1 MLIPS
6 NRIQDLP
13 PYFFAVLDRK
23 ITAMGAA
30 GHDIIRLDV
39 GSPDLPPDPAIVA
52 SLSAS
57 AAQPDNH
64 GYQSY
69 NGTAG
74 LRSAWAAMYQRVFE
88 VTLNPDTEVLNLLG
102 SKEGIFNLLQATI
115 NPGDIVLCP
124 DPGYPTYHRGTILA
138 GGKPY
143 YLPLLPGLGFTPDFT
158 AIPAQVLQQAKVLWL
173 NYPNNPTG
181 ATADLEFFTQA
192 VEFAHQH
199 NLLLCHDAAYTQ
211 VTFDGYTPVSVLQ
224 VPGAKGIALEFNSL
238 SKSHNMPGW
247 RVGAAMGNRQ
257 VLQTLLT
264 YKTNVDS
271 GHFRPILEAATT
283 ALTGDQQWLQ
293 ERNQVYQYRRDILV
307 DGLQSLGFE
316 LKKPKAAL
324 YLWCCVPDGSSSLE
338 FATRLLDETHLS
350 LTPGTVFGS
359 HGEGYLRISLAAPTN
374 RIIQAVERLKSWR
387 NGF

>member
-1 MLIPS
+1 MVIPS

-23 ITAMGAA
+23 IALLEAA
-30 GHDIIRLDV
+30 GHDVIRLDI
-39 GSPDLPPDPAIVA
+39 GSPDLPPDAAIVA
-52 SLSAS
+52 ALSAS
-57 AAQPDNH
+57 AAHPDTH

-74 LRSAWAAMYQRVFE
+74 LRSAWAAMYQRVFD
-88 VTLNPDTEVLNLLG
+88 VTLDPDTEVVNLLG

-143 YLPLLPGLGFTPDFT
+143 YLPLLPELNFKPDF
-158 AIPAQVLQQAKVLWL
+158 ASLPAEVLQQAKVLWL

-181 ATADLEFFTQA
+181 ATANLEFFSQA
-192 VEFAHQH
+192 VEFAHR
-199 NLLLCHDAAYTQ
+199 NGLLLCHDAAYTQ
-211 VTFDGYTPVSVLQ
+211 VTFDDYTPVSVLQ
-224 VPGAKGIALEFNSL
+224 VPGAKGVALEFNSL

-247 RVGAAMGNRQ
+247 RVGAALGNRQ
-257 VLQTLLT
+257 ALQTLLT

-271 GHFRPILEAATT
+271 GHFHPILQAATT
-283 ALTGDQQWLQ
+283 ALNGDQQWLRK
-293 ERNQVYQYRRDILV
+293 RNQIYQRRRDILV
-307 DGLQSLGFE
+307 DGLNSLGFDV
-316 LKKPKAAL
+316 KKPNAAL
-324 YLWCCVPDGSSSLE
+324 YLWCRVPGESSSLE
-338 FATRLLDETHLS
+338 FSTRLLDEAHLS

-359 HGEGYLRISLAAPTN
+359 YGEGYLRISLAAPTD
-374 RIIQAVERLKSWR
+374 RIIQAVERLKSWK
-387 NGF
+387 NAF